1 MRRPAAITVLVI
13 AILSMTLGEADAHRS
28 GCHRWHSCPS
38 DWGTYVCGDL
48 GHCSGCPNNAYCEV
62 GKPRAKAQQEAPI
75 DEPKATEPPNAQPP
89 KAAPAPVR

>member
-1 MRRPAAITVLVI
+1 LVI
-13 AILSMTLGEADAHRS
+13 AILSVTLGEADAHRS

-62 GKPRAKAQQEAPI
+62 GKPRAKDRQPAEKQPDQQR
-75 DEPKATEPPNAQPP
+75 PPSKSRPLEEVP
-89 KAAPAPVR
+89 TTTTR